1 MNSSDNSKQS
11 TVTLTLDELVL
22 LNNALNEVLNG
33 VDIGE
38 QEFATRLGASQEPAA
53 ALLSRLRNLV
63 DARNA

>member
-38 QEFATRLGASQEPAA
+38 QEFATRLGASQESAA

>member
-1 MNSSDNSKQS
+1 MNSSYNSKQFS
-11 TVTLTLDELVL
+11 VTLTNDELIL

-33 VDIGE
+33 IEIGE
-38 QEFATRLGASQEPAA
+38 QEFTTRLGASQESAA